1 MTDQTDQRKTSLCKC
16 RNPGHPNCTGSRSHV
31 DQEGA
36 PSARKYLRSRPS
48 LRWYSCGL
56 WVVNESRPVCLI
68 IWQNFAEEVPCPTF
82 LDWHIWSLQFC
93 FFKLVSSSTCSN
105 CTHLRNSP
113 SLRYYQ
119 IDLCESPCSWRWAWP
134 VPLNCHEFTRMQP
147 HRSWALANGGRRPWE
162 SLIIVG
168 FFRFF
173 SSRMFSVHFF
183 FDIVVQYYIN
193 YILMSLARM
202 SFDFWSNSSPDLV
215 LWSFKWITLDLDLH
229 VTILYRQYVHKTHK
243 TSHSLQYQVSAVAGG
258 WPCRPHTSCGQ
269 WT

>member
-1 MTDQTDQRKTSLCKC
+1 M
-16 RNPGHPNCTGSRSHV
+16 
-31 DQEGA
+31 
-36 PSARKYLRSRPS
+36 
-48 LRWYSCGL
+48 
-56 WVVNESRPVCLI
+56 NESRPVCFI

-105 CTHLRNSP
+105 CMHLRNSP

-119 IDLCESPCSWRWAWP
+119 TDLCESLCSWRWAWP

-168 FFRFF
+168 FFKFAVLECF
-173 SSRMFSVHFF
+173 LFISFLISLYN
-183 FDIVVQYYIN
+183 IIWIK
-193 YILMSLARM
+193 ILHYTMSLARM

-215 LWSFKWITLDLDLH
+215 LWSFKWITLGLDLH

-243 TSHSLQYQVSAVAGG
+243 TSHSLQY
-258 WPCRPHTSCGQ
+258 
-269 WT
+269 